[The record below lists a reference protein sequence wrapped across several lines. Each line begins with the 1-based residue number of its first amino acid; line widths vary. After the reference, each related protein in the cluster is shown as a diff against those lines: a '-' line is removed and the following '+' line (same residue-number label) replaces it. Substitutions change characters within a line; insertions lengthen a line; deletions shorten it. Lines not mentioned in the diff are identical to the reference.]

1 MKRLLRRYIFL
12 WKKRNNMNPL
22 LVIAISE
29 VKTLFKER
37 IFFLLLGVFICMT
50 LASSFI
56 GWSTYTTTNAV
67 YRASVVFLHQQG
79 VVQVPINPVLSF
91 PALASFRNIII
102 YMFLIGSLLSIVV
115 GNRSFIRERKSGA
128 LQLLF
133 TRPIS
138 RSTLLLGKIIGIC
151 FALLSIISLTAIV
164 SIASSYFL
172 PLQHL
177 GTTDIIRLLVF
188 YAYSF
193 FYILL
198 FAFLGL
204 LFAIIAKSES
214 LALFIPVCIWVGISF
229 VMPELVTGQTPTA
242 LLNPVTIDNLASQG
256 SFFSLMQQFLTPISV
271 GWHFTALGSQLLN
284 ATADTRSALEILQKN
299 INPIIILIIALVS
312 SYMLCFSALQKY
324 DVQSDVV
331 NE

>member
-1 MKRLLRRYIFL
+1 
-12 WKKRNNMNPL
+12 MNPL
-22 LVIAISE
+22 FVIAISE

-37 IFFLLLGVFICMT
+37 IFFLLLGVFIFMT

-67 YRASVVFLHQQG
+67 YHSSVIFLHQHG
-79 VVQVPINPVLSF
+79 VAQVPANPVLSF

-102 YMFLIGSLLSIVV
+102 YMFLIGSLMAIVV
-115 GNRSFIRERKSGA
+115 GNRSFIRERKSGV

-138 RSTLLLGKIIGIC
+138 LSTLLLGKVIGIC
-151 FALLSIISLTAIV
+151 VALFSIISITAIV
-164 SIASSYFL
+164 SIVSSYFL

-177 GTTDIIRLLVF
+177 GTSDITRLLVF
-188 YAYSF
+188 YGYSF

-204 LFAIIAKSES
+204 LFAIVARSES

-242 LLNPVTIDNLASQG
+242 LLNPVTIDQMINQG
-256 SFFSLMQQFLTPISV
+256 SFFSLMQQSLTPISL
-271 GWHFTALGSQLLN
+271 GWHYTSLGSQLLN
-284 ATADTRSALEILQKN
+284 ATADTRSTLEIFQGN
-299 INPIIILIIALVS
+299 INNVIVLIVALVS
-312 SYMLCFSALQKY
+312 SYLLMFSALQKY